1 MEAAY
6 NTAWGWDDGAKR
18 RELTDDAARFVLVR
32 PKVAADADASAPPP
46 PIAAYAHYRWEM
58 EADGRPCLYV
68 WEVQVADSCRRAGV
82 GRFLM
87 QLLELAA
94 RRAGVDAVTL
104 TVMDC
109 NTAALSLYASL
120 GFSTDPGSPDAEVD
134 GGPGYSI
141 LTKTLP
147 APPAAAG
154 GAAAGVRPVLQAT
167 QAAVA

>member
-32 PKVAADADASAPPP
+32 PKAAAGDAAPATRAPLV
-46 PIAAYAHYRWEM
+46 AYAHYRWEM

-68 WEVQVADSCRRAGV
+68 WEVQVAEGARRAGV

-109 NTAALSLYASL
+109 NTAALALYASL
-120 GFSTDPGSPDAEVD
+120 GFATDPGSPDPEVD

-141 LTKTLP
+141 LTKALP
-147 APPAAAG
+147 APAAAG
-154 GAAAGVRPVLQAT
+154 GAGVRPVLQAT